1 MVHDSITEE
10 IRAVRHAL
18 AAKFNNDLDLILA
31 DVRRQ
36 EVESGRKYVSL
47 PKRVPRTA
55 QAARPDDAPAPPSRA
70 E

>member
-1 MVHDSITEE
+1 MVRDSITDE

-31 DVRRQ
+31 DIRRQ
-36 EVESGRKYVSL
+36 ERESGRKYVAL

-55 QAARPDDAPAPPSRA
+55 EMAEPGDAPESRTRA

>member
-1 MVHDSITEE
+1 MVRDLITEE

-18 AAKFNNDLDLILA
+18 AAKLNNDLDLIFA
-31 DVRRQ
+31 DLRRQ
-36 EVESGRKYVSL
+36 EEESGRKYVTL

-55 QAARPDDAPAPPSRA
+55 QVAEPEDAPDSPGGA